1 MTPILLAGPAVEPVT
16 LAEMRAYLRLDD
28 EAEDG
33 LVSAL
38 IGAARLLVEAASG
51 RILVEQSWRLVL
63 DRWPRSRIVAP
74 PFSPLIAVEGVRVE
88 RGGGD
93 PGVEGVRLL
102 GEDRLLVDP
111 AVPDPLPV
119 RGGIEIDLRAGYGGP
134 EAVPPPL
141 VQAIRVL
148 VARWF
153 ENRGETEI
161 ALPADLG
168 PLVLPFRR
176 ARL

>member
-1 MTPILLAGPAVEPVT
+1 
-16 LAEMRAYLRLDD
+16 MRTWLRLDD

-51 RILVEQSWRLVL
+51 RILVEQRWRLVL

-74 PFSPLIAVEGVRVE
+74 PFAPLIAVEAVRVD

-93 PGVEGVRLL
+93 PLVEGVRLL
-102 GEDRLLVDP
+102 GQDRLLVDP
-111 AVPDPLPV
+111 SVPDPLPA
-119 RGGIEIDLRAGYGGP
+119 REGIEIDLGAGYGGP
-134 EAVPPPL
+134 EDVPPPL
-141 VQAIRVL
+141 VQAIRIL

-153 ENRGETEI
+153 ENRGEAQV

-168 PLVLPFRR
+168 PLILPFRR
-176 ARL
+176 PRL